1 MNQIYEIGAVNAK
14 MTGEEKG
21 IKQSKMI
28 VLSQEDIDAHPA
40 LAEAGFK
47 AGDEVDGTEIPESEV
62 PKEIVKKAK
71 K

>member
-1 MNQIYEIGAVNAK
+1 
-14 MTGEEKG
+14 
-21 IKQSKMI
+21 MI